1 MSTAIFVYAATAPVN
16 GYSGGSLYA
25 RMGGKMWIR
34 QVSNSIRNFLHL
46 FKIQVI
52 ASIMNFPHFLDGRF
66 CIPPTSDGVLN
77 RIFHKFHCYLLSCIK
92 SNSIHNYGM
101 YHTILTFEM
110 KVSLSR

>member
-34 QVSNSIRNFLHL
+34 QV
-46 FKIQVI
+46 IQSEI
-52 ASIMNFPHFLDGRF
+52 ASISLKFTYEHLLLIFLDGRF

-77 RIFHKFHCYLLSCIK
+77 RIFHKFHCYLLSCIE

-101 YHTILTFEM
+101 
-110 KVSLSR
+110 